1 MELGQMTQV
10 NDSTANKDT
19 DCARAVWVQILVPA
33 RSYLFGTLASFVYK
47 IGFVTPSSLDSC
59 DN

>member
-1 MELGQMTQV
+1 MTQV
-10 NDSTANKDT
+10 NDSKANKDT
-19 DCARAVWVQILVPA
+19 DCACAVWVQILVPG